1 MIEFIPWSKK
11 VLYDNISEQKKGN
24 MPVLDLELSAQC
36 SAACCIYCD
45 SKPLVGC
52 AHAEEISW
60 ENLYKLLSE
69 SKDLGL
75 KWIYTC
81 GLGEP
86 MEDSKFWMLLDFI
99 KKHSINLSIF
109 TNGLF
114 IKDVETAKKLLESNV
129 HIILKLDTFDET
141 SFDRIL
147 GKQGAA
153 KRVYAANEYLLQ
165 AGYGSKDGK
174 YTNLAYSI
182 VPTVFSIKGIPD
194 VIKFAEKNGVF
205 PSIGELENAG
215 NIFRKGIKEMLDVS
229 SKELAQLKL
238 LADKY
243 SGDEY
248 KRPICSAILTG
259 IHIDNLGNCVVD
271 RLSGLNCKW
280 FMLTEPDVYY
290 IGKIQNLSIKELFE
304 KVKSYRKKQFDYS
317 YERFSQYANK
327 KVVFGGCGGN
337 ISEVF
342 KLAIDLHKKI

>member
-11 VLYDNISEQKKGN
+11 VLYENINEQKKGS

-52 AHAEEISW
+52 AHAGEVSW
-60 ENLYKLLSE
+60 ENLYKLLME
-69 SKDLGL
+69 SKELGL
-75 KWIYTC
+75 RWIYTC

-86 MEDSKFWMLLDFI
+86 LEDSKFWMLLDFI
-99 KKHSINLSIF
+99 KKYNINLSIF

-114 IKDVETAKKLLESNV
+114 IKDVETAKRLLESNV
-129 HIILKLDTFDET
+129 HIILKLDTFEET
-141 SFDRIL
+141 AFDRIL
-147 GKQGAA
+147 GKKGTA
-153 KRVYAANEYLLQ
+153 KKVYAANEYLLK

-194 VIKFAEKNGVF
+194 VIEFAKKNGVF

-229 SKELAQLKL
+229 TKELVQLKA
-238 LADKY
+238 LADNY
-243 SGDEY
+243 SGNEY
-248 KRPICSAILTG
+248 KRPICSAIMTG
-259 IHIDNLGNCVVD
+259 VHIDNLGNCVVD

-290 IGKIQNLSIKELFE
+290 IGKIQDISIKELFK
-304 KVKSYRKKQFDYS
+304 KVKLYRKIQFDNH
-317 YERFSQYANK
+317 YEEFLQYANE
-327 KVVFGGCGGN
+327 KVIFGGCGGN

-342 KLAIDLHKKI
+342 KLALDLEK